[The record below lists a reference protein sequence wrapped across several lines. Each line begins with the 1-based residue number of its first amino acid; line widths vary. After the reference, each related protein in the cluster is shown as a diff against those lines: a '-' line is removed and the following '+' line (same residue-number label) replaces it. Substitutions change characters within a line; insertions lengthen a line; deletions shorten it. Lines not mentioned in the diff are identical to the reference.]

1 MSLIPPNT
9 NPDPASALRALI
21 NVGKE
26 KAKAA
31 KDASKKMSVNS
42 PPDDMETST
51 LEVCH
56 ESYDDT
62 ISNFDSA
69 LKALDA
75 HDNGTLMTML
85 SGALTSTGTCSDSF
99 AELPGV
105 VAPVATH
112 DDPIT
117 TLTRICLAFG
127 DMMK

>member
-1 MSLIPPNT
+1 
-9 NPDPASALRALI
+9 
-21 NVGKE
+21 
-26 KAKAA
+26 
-31 KDASKKMSVNS
+31 MSVNS
-42 PPDDMETST
+42 PPADMVTST

-56 ESYDDT
+56 ESYGDT
-62 ISNFDSA
+62 ISDFDSA

-105 VAPVATH
+105 VSPVAPH